1 VCIDNLN
8 STFDTKYGYKV
19 ELREKLEVGYH
30 VHLYFSTQPKVDFG
44 NYFLPKSVYENAA
57 RAGGMGGQI
66 SWEDITLPDNHD
78 EVNSYMAEPV
88 PVGYFEDWLKY
99 PDFGILVAEK

>member
-1 VCIDNLN
+1 MCVNNLN
-8 STFDTKYGYKV
+8 PTFDTKYGYKV

-30 VHLYFSTQPKVDFG
+30 VHLYFSTDPKVDFG
-44 NYFLPKSVYENAA
+44 NYFLPKSVYEKAG
-57 RAGGMGGQI
+57 RAGGMKGKI
-66 SWEDITLPDNHD
+66 SWQDITLPDNHD

-88 PVGYFEDWLKY
+88 PTGYFDDWLKY